1 VQAKSLPF
9 AGVRQAKDNKEHFKP
24 HFHQRLSIG
33 AVLDGELLFILGEDS
48 LRLSQGELALINPQI
63 IHACNPEK
71 SASRS
76 YVMLYLDTHW
86 CAHMQGKDEFIP
98 FQNPL
103 IKDKTVVNLYFEAI
117 NSFFEPQ
124 IFEMQIEEKLVE
136 FFGALLEKEKLSKK
150 PAYEPNIQK
159 AKEAL
164 ASNLDEEIALGKL
177 AKNLRVDM
185 YGFIRSF
192 KEALGVTPHA
202 FRLNCRIEAAR
213 GLLQEG
219 KSIAEV
225 AQECGFY
232 DQSHFHHHFKA
243 MTTQTPKAYQR
254 NFLQD

>member
-1 VQAKSLPF
+1 
-9 AGVRQAKDNKEHFKP
+9 
-24 HFHQRLSIG
+24 
-33 AVLDGELLFILGEDS
+33 
-48 LRLSQGELALINPQI
+48 
-63 IHACNPEK
+63 
-71 SASRS
+71 
-76 YVMLYLDTHW
+76 
-86 CAHMQGKDEFIP
+86 MQGKDEFIP

-213 GLLQEG
+213 GQ
-219 KSIAEV
+219 K
-225 AQECGFY
+225 Y
-232 DQSHFHHHFKA
+232 
-243 MTTQTPKAYQR
+243 R
-254 NFLQD
+254 

>member
-1 VQAKSLPF
+1 MQAKSLSF
-9 AGVRQAKDNKEHFKP
+9 AEVRQAKDSKEHFKP

-33 AVLDGELLFILGEDS
+33 AVLDGELSFILGEDS

-86 CAHMQGKDEFIP
+86 CAHMQSKDEFIP

-136 FFGALLEKEKLSKK
+136 FLELCLKRKNYQKSLPMNPIFKKPKKLSL
-150 PAYEPNIQK
+150 QTWM
-159 AKEAL
+159 
-164 ASNLDEEIALGKL
+164 
-177 AKNLRVDM
+177 R
-185 YGFIRSF
+185 
-192 KEALGVTPHA
+192 
-202 FRLNCRIEAAR
+202 RLP
-213 GLLQEG
+213 LM
-219 KSIAEV
+219 
-225 AQECGFY
+225 
-232 DQSHFHHHFKA
+232 D
-243 MTTQTPKAYQR
+243 
-254 NFLQD
+254 

>member
-1 VQAKSLPF
+1 MQAKSLSF
-9 AGVRQAKDNKEHFKP
+9 AEVRQAKDSKEHFKP

-33 AVLDGELLFILGEDS
+33 AVLDGELSFILGEDS

-86 CAHMQGKDEFIP
+86 CAHMQSKDEFIP

-136 FFGALLEKEKLSKK
+136 FFGTLLEKEKLSKK

-164 ASNLDEEIALGKL
+164 ASNLDEEIALNGL
-177 AKNLRVDM
+177 AQTLGVDV
-185 YGFIRSF
+185 YGLVRSF

-202 FRLNCRIEAAR
+202 FRLNCRIETAR
-213 GLLQEG
+213 ELLQEG
-219 KSIAEV
+219 TSIAEV